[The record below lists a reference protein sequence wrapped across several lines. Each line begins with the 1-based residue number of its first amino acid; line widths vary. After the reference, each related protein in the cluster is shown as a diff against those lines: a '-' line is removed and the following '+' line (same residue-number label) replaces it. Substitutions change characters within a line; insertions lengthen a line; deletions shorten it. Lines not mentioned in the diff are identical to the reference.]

1 MNYAIEIQNLTKR
14 FGRLVAVDGLYLQ
27 VPQGSIFAFLGPNG
41 AGKTTTINMM
51 MDITSPTK
59 GIISVF
65 GVDSKRLS
73 PKEVSQIGYVSE
85 NQELLEWMTVEQLI
99 NYCKPMYSTWDD
111 KFCKDLLAQFDI
123 PYKQKIKTF
132 SRGMKMKT
140 ALVSSLSFRPKL
152 LILDEPFSG
161 LDPVVREEFIDGLL
175 EITQNQE
182 WTIFISSHDIHEV
195 ERLADWVG
203 IIHLGKKRLVEETES
218 LQNRFRMIEIILKE
232 AISEK
237 INYPEEWLS
246 VQCKDR
252 IINFV
257 DSQYLDKQTREKIKK
272 IFPDHSDVS
281 AAGMTLREIFVIL
294 AKQYRMV
301 KK

>member
-1 MNYAIEIQNLTKR
+1 MSYAIEIQNLTKK
-14 FGRLVAVDGLYLQ
+14 FGNLVAVDQLDLQ
-27 VPQGSIFAFLGPNG
+27 VPKGSIFAFLGPNG

-51 MDITSPTK
+51 MDIIAPTK
-59 GIISVF
+59 GTVSVL
-65 GVDSKRLS
+65 GIDSKKLS
-73 PKEVSQIGYVSE
+73 PKEISQIGYVSE
-85 NQELLEWMTVEQLI
+85 NQELLEWMTVEELVK
-99 NYCKPMYSTWDD
+99 YCKPMYSTWDD
-111 KFCKDLLAQFDI
+111 DFCKGLLEQFDI

-140 ALVSSLSFRPKL
+140 ALVTSLAFRPKL

-161 LDPVVREEFIDGLL
+161 LDPVIREEFIDGLL

-203 IIHLGKKRLVEETES
+203 ILHLGKKKLVEQTES
-218 LQNRFRMIEIILKE
+218 LQRRFRAVEVILKE
-232 AISEK
+232 PINEK
-237 INYPEEWLS
+237 INYPAEWLS
-246 VQCKDR
+246 VEHKDR

-257 DSQYLDKQTREKIKK
+257 DSQYSDKQTHEKIKEL
-272 IFPDHSDVS
+272 FPGHSGFSVT
-281 AAGMTLREIFVIL
+281 GMTLREIFVVL
-294 AKQYRMV
+294 AKQYRMN